1 MYVDGVHFFDGDED
15 YMTNKQFES
24 RIVVL
29 KRCDLPKTKSILS
42 LNSFDGRDSFISFQN
57 YHFIDIL
64 PTDQRNLP
72 ATYEKIR
79 LSRHES
85 QELAALRQSPSSYQP
100 ELHTV
105 QSMTLLGRHT
115 SFWNSTTDILYITFI
130 QLRDSSQWVYDKIE
144 HELSTL
150 YPEIDRD
157 GQKYLRW
164 ALCYSLDFC
173 DLVLFSRGIP
183 LSELND
189 FLWKMT
195 ISNAPE
201 FFEIQ
206 DTFTICVFHRSFLQ
220 KAFSE
225 IEKGNCIEWNDT
237 MALTCKVGIQHP
249 QSPIRIKNAL
259 DHIGIDWKSYKLTGR
274 YDLLLESPKISGT
287 QALQFLY
294 EIDKLTTGT
303 SMHTLANF
311 EVTLMTPMP
320 EEMYANQTIPDY
332 CNAFDESMSK
342 RMVEIYRNYQLSKVA
357 EIGFI
362 DDYVYETMH
371 SLQELLRNGFAE
383 EFVLSVFPSFEAYL
397 SVANDLCEYLRITT
411 DPKYEIN
418 VKSEIAQFDELTSS
432 FFSAVNTLASCTM
445 HNERQFVQAPSFN
458 AAYFEIPP
466 KLLVFYNS
474 IVKEIQSKLHTKN
487 DDNYQFLIV
496 PDYRHNINVLPFESV
511 EGVMQRKHTAII
523 YLSEKYFYDPG
534 KAILLLGHEVGHY
547 IGNRYREERAKEIFS
562 ALGSALCYVYFPV
575 ILSPND
581 TSRICRIT
589 GEAIGKHLFEEYRLT
604 RPNPAKTFFFDDI
617 KTYALSSFV
626 NSLPS
631 FEINEYT
638 SEIAVH
644 LGNLLYAYAKK
655 YPEYISTYQ
664 AILQSIDQCNVTS
677 YYSGKSIFDDDY
689 RFGCNTLARY
699 ILNELVSAFNPALD
713 ITGNNYKNYFKACE
727 SIVQSFSEAF
737 ADFQM
742 LRISGKWFRIKKYVE
757 LLLEEEESID
767 RSIRFH
773 VMRHLCDMLNI
784 PSLDF
789 NLYQNHFRYPNT
801 YCTIIEQLVMR
812 YLSHCDYQL
821 HELDNISEFFD
832 NSPNLYSQAKTICQ
846 YVRQYKSQISSDIRA

>member
-1 MYVDGVHFFDGDED
+1 
-15 YMTNKQFES
+15 MTDKQFES

-64 PTDQRNLP
+64 PTDQRDLP

-79 LSRHES
+79 LSRQKS
-85 QELAALRQSPSSYQP
+85 QLAVLQSLPSYQP
-100 ELHTV
+100 EFHTV
-105 QSMTLLGRHT
+105 QSMTLLGGHT

-130 QLRDSSQWVYDKIE
+130 QLRDSSQWMYDKIE
-144 HELSTL
+144 HELSAL

-157 GQKYLRW
+157 GQNYSRW

-195 ISNAPE
+195 ISDSSE
-201 FFEIQ
+201 FCEIQ
-206 DTFTICVFHRSFLQ
+206 DTFTICVFRHSFLE

-225 IEKGNCIEWNDT
+225 IEKGSCIEWNDT

-249 QSPIRIKNAL
+249 QSLIRIKNAL

-294 EIDKLTTGT
+294 EIDKLTTGS

-311 EVTLMTPMP
+311 EVTLMTPMS
-320 EEMYANQTIPDY
+320 EGMYADQTMPDY
-332 CNAFDESMSK
+332 CNTFDESMSK
-342 RMVEIYRNYQLSKVA
+342 RMVEMYCHYRNKRAYAIS
-357 EIGFI
+357 FI

-383 EFVLSVFPSFEAYL
+383 EFVLSVLPSFEAYL
-397 SVANDLCEYLRITT
+397 SVANDLCEYLSITN
-411 DPKYEIN
+411 DSKYEFN

-474 IVKEIQSKLHTKN
+474 IVKEIQSKLHTQH

-496 PDYRHNINVLPFESV
+496 PDYRHNINVIPFESV
-511 EGVMQRKHTAII
+511 EGGKHIAII
-523 YLSEKYFYDPG
+523 YLSEKYFYDPA

-547 IGNRYREERAKEIFS
+547 IGNRYREERAKELFS
-562 ALGSALCYVYFPV
+562 AISSILCYVYFPV
-575 ILSPND
+575 TLSPAD

-589 GEAIGKHLFEEYRLT
+589 GEAIGKHLLEEYLLT
-604 RPNPAKTFFFDDI
+604 RPDSTKTFFFDDI
-617 KTYALSSFV
+617 KTYILSSFV

-638 SEIAVH
+638 SKIAVQ
-644 LGNLLYAYAKK
+644 LGNLLYTNAQKH
-655 YPEYISTYQ
+655 PEYISTYKT
-664 AILQSIDQCNVTS
+664 ILQSIDQYNVTA
-677 YYSGKSIFDDDY
+677 YYSGESIFDDDY

-699 ILNELVSAFNPALD
+699 IMNELVSAFNPALD
-713 ITGNNYKNYFKACE
+713 AAGNNYKNYFKACE

-737 ADFQM
+737 ADYQM
-742 LRISGKWFRIKKYVE
+742 LRISGKCFSVKKYVE
-757 LLLEEEESID
+757 LLHEEEKSID

-784 PSLDF
+784 PSHDF
-789 NLYQNHFRYPNT
+789 NRYQEEFKYPDT
-801 YCTIIEQLVMR
+801 FCTIIEQLVKR

-832 NSPNLYSQAKTICQ
+832 DSPNLYSQAKTICQ
-846 YVRQYKSQISSDIRA
+846 YVRQYKSQISSERK